1 MEKVISDDKIGE
13 LYEEY
18 VFLSDIMDDI
28 TFSLNG
34 TVTCVLGDTTL
45 STNTVEITDT
55 EYRKFLGDCIALY
68 CGYESPEDDLWLLS
82 VVEAILVTYSLGLSI
97 ERIDEDGQHTAYL
110 YDETAD
116 KSTYPSMTII
126 DQTGNK
132 DSKVIITSD
141 EGTFEV
147 RTLDE
152 AKVAIKTIKYTVDN
166 FTQIYTYT
174 S

>member
-1 MEKVISDDKIGE
+1 MESIISDNKLSG
-13 LYEEY
+13 LYEDY
-18 VFLSDIMDDI
+18 VFLSELMDDI
-28 TFSLNG
+28 TISLNG
-34 TVTCVLGDTTL
+34 TVTCVLGDTAL
-45 STNTVEITDT
+45 SADTTEITEE
-55 EYRKFLGDCIALY
+55 EYRTFIGDCIAIY
-68 CGYESPEDDLWLLS
+68 CGYERLEEDLWLLS
-82 VVEAILVTYSLGLSI
+82 VVEAILVTYPLGLSI
-97 ERIDEDGQHTAYL
+97 EKTKGGGQHTAYL

-166 FTQIYTYT
+166 FTQIYMYT

>member
-1 MEKVISDDKIGE
+1 MKKVISDDKLCG

-18 VFLSDIMDDI
+18 VFLSELMDDI
-28 TFSLNG
+28 TFNLNG

-68 CGYESPEDDLWLLS
+68 CGYESTEEDLWLLS
-82 VVEAILVTYSLGLSI
+82 VVEAILVTYPLGLSI
-97 ERIDEDGQHTAYL
+97 ERIDEYGQHTACL

-116 KSTYPSMTII
+116 KSTRPSMAII

-141 EGTFEV
+141 EGTYDV
-147 RTLDE
+147 RTLDQ
-152 AKVAIKTIKYTVDN
+152 ARDVIKSIKYIVDN
-166 FTQIYTYT
+166 FTQIYKYN

>member
-1 MEKVISDDKIGE
+1 MKKVISDNKLCS

-18 VFLSDIMDDI
+18 VFLSELMDDVTI
-28 TFSLNG
+28 SLNG

-45 STNTVEITDT
+45 STNTVEITYT

-68 CGYESPEDDLWLLS
+68 CGYERLEEDLWLLI
-82 VVEAILVTYSLGLSI
+82 VIEAILVTYPLGLSI

-141 EGTFEV
+141 EGTYDV
-147 RTLDE
+147 RTLDQ
-152 AKVAIKTIKYTVDN
+152 ARDVIKSIKYIVDN

>member
-1 MEKVISDDKIGE
+1 MKKVISDDKLSE

-18 VFLSDIMDDI
+18 VFLSELMDDI
-28 TFSLNG
+28 TISLNG
-34 TVTCVLGDTTL
+34 TVTCVLGDTVL
-45 STNTVEITDT
+45 SADTREITEE
-55 EYRKFLGDCIALY
+55 EYRTFIGDCIALY
-68 CGYESPEDDLWLLS
+68 CGYERLEEDLWLLS

-141 EGTFEV
+141 EGTYDV
-147 RTLDE
+147 RTLNQARD
-152 AKVAIKTIKYTVDN
+152 VIKSIKYIVDN